1 MVEYHHCKMQGPH
14 GSYSSFI
21 ANSEFTFMCLDLHYY
36 MLVLLNHG
44 SFRIKYTF
52 FSKHACT
59 SMKIFKSLEFHCSI
73 YQMLHSW
80 KILLKFSILIYIK
93 AASIFKILVF
103 SLLLPSALNLLKR
116 AGVYFHIRLELGKDV
131 NHNILEVVQ

>member
-1 MVEYHHCKMQGPH
+1 
-14 GSYSSFI
+14 
-21 ANSEFTFMCLDLHYY
+21 
-36 MLVLLNHG
+36 
-44 SFRIKYTF
+44 
-52 FSKHACT
+52 
-59 SMKIFKSLEFHCSI
+59 MKIFKSLEFHCSI

-93 AASIFKILVF
+93 AASIFKILAF

-116 AGVYFHIRLELGKDV
+116 AGVYFRIRLELGKDV